1 VTTSDLRQHDFAA
14 GSKGPKVEAAVLF
27 AERTGRRAAI
37 GTLSEIEEIVEG
49 RKGTNVVRG

>member
-1 VTTSDLRQHDFAA
+1 MTTSDLRQHDFAA